1 MPDTNV
7 GGSDRLLRAVLAVV
21 STVVAVRALQSGRRK
36 VGAVAGLAAL
46 GAGFNAVT
54 GFCGLNA
61 LLGLDTTEN

>member
-7 GGSDRLLRAVLAVV
+7 GGKDRLLRAVLAVV
-21 STVVAVRALQSGRRK
+21 STVVAVQALRGGRRK
-36 VGAVAGLAAL
+36 IGAVAGLAAL

-61 LLGLDTTEN
+61 LLGVDTTEN